1 MWGKIPSSKRE
12 RKKHQKEKR
21 KKNLGCREDLI
32 LLRRRS
38 CGLRADFEALV
49 PSSLKRR
56 LNLQEEE
63 VKETRYRGVR
73 KRPWGRFAAEI
84 RDPWKK
90 TRVWLGTFDSAE
102 DAAKAYGTAA
112 RNLRGPKAK
121 TNFPFSPIHPHQ
133 TIYHQQQQSTNFYN
147 NQQCQPQ
154 NENQTQVNNI
164 QRPTSSSLSSTVES
178 FSGPRFSS
186 SALIHHAPS
195 QQQHK
200 RRRPHRQPAAVL
212 DPDQGCHSD
221 CDSSSSVIDGDN
233 QNQNIASTSVSS
245 AFSIRDERPLP
256 FDLNF
261 PPPSLVDNIYNDDDD
276 DDLAL
281 CL

>member
-1 MWGKIPSSKRE
+1 MRGRGSTAE
-12 RKKHQKEKR
+12 VTMMA
-21 KKNLGCREDLI
+21 GG
-32 LLRRRS
+32 RS
-38 CGLRADFEALV
+38 NE
-49 PSSLKRR
+49 R
-56 LNLQEEE
+56 LNHQEE
-63 VKETRYRGVR
+63 VKEMRYRGVR

-102 DAAKAYGTAA
+102 DAAKAYDTAA
-112 RNLRGPKAK
+112 RNLKGPKAK

-133 TIYHQQQQSTNFYN
+133 TIFHQQQQITNFYN
-147 NQQCQPQ
+147 NQEYQPQ
-154 NENQTQVNNI
+154 NENQKVNNI
-164 QRPTSSSLSSTVES
+164 ERPTSSSLSSTVES

-233 QNQNIASTSVSS
+233 QNIASTSVSS
-245 AFSIRDERPLP
+245 AFSIRHERPLP

-261 PPPSLVDNIYNDDDD
+261 PPPSLVGNIYND